1 MPRIDDLLTNF
12 DGMRYISTLDM
23 SSAFF
28 QIGLATEADRHLSA
42 FTTEEGHYEHLVLP
56 QGMSVSPSIMQRLSN
71 EIICDMKAFAAAY
84 LDDIVVFSRSWEE
97 HIAHLEQVFATLRK
111 HQIAISPNKTR
122 LAQTSTRYLG
132 FIISRDGI
140 SKDPRITAAIR
151 DFQHPNDCLSYLFLK
166 PISIFFIFRV
176 CTLPLLILI

>member
-1 MPRIDDLLTNF
+1 
-12 DGMRYISTLDM
+12 M

-28 QIGLATEADRHLSA
+28 QIGLATKADRHLSA

-71 EIICDMKAFAAAY
+71 EIIRDMKAFAAAY
-84 LDDIVVFSRSWEE
+84 LDDIVIFSRSWEE

-151 DFQHPNDCLSYLFLK
+151 DFSILTTLSYLFLRR
-166 PISIFFIFRV
+166 SRV
-176 CTLPLLILI
+176 YIPF